1 MRLPLLLPED
11 IDYPTMVIKAGKQRI
26 KRNLPFSKIK
36 QQDQTSKASF
46 EKKPEQ

>member
-1 MRLPLLLPED
+1 MANTFGDSLLPED

-36 QQDQTSKASF
+36 Q
-46 EKKPEQ
+46 